1 MNRLSPLIRTRSM
14 AYVPLPP
21 RAPDAEAPRSELM
34 QDVREFLVGWLGGV
48 VFFGTFLA

>member
-14 AYVPLPP
+14 AYVPLPAQP
-21 RAPDAEAPRSELM
+21 VVEAPRGELM
-34 QDVREFLVGWLGGV
+34 QDVREFLVGWLGGL